1 MGDRKSSA
9 QPALACL
16 KRLRSRVTRAV
27 VLVRAD
33 ALPRHIAIIMDGNGR
48 WAQRLG
54 RPRTE
59 GHREGSEAVRRVV
72 RASRRLGIQGLT
84 LYAFSEQ
91 NWQRPVGEVHA
102 LMDLFREFLISER
115 EEVLRTGIRVKA
127 VGRLQRLPGALR
139 RTLDQLVRDTAH
151 CTGMTLQLAV
161 SYGGREEIVD
171 AARRLALRIA
181 DGSLNPDALDEA
193 CFDAELPSAGAGAVD
208 LLIRTGGER
217 RISNFLLWGA
227 AYAELHFSN
236 TLWPEFTEH
245 DLYEA
250 IASYQLR
257 ERRFGL
263 VPTASDTANSGLQ
276 TEVADTEDARISS
289 PGAV

>member
-1 MGDRKSSA
+1 
-9 QPALACL
+9 
-16 KRLRSRVTRAV
+16 

-33 ALPRHIAIIMDGNGR
+33 ALPGHIAIIMDGNGR

-72 RASRRLGIQGLT
+72 RASRRLGVRGLT

-91 NWQRPVGEVHA
+91 NWQRPIGEVHA
-102 LMDLFREFLISER
+102 LMDLFREFLLSER
-115 EEVLRTGIRVKA
+115 EEVLRTGIRVRA

-139 RTLDQLVRDTAH
+139 QTLDQLVRDTAH

-171 AARRLALRIA
+171 AARRLALRVA
-181 DGSLNPDALDEA
+181 DGSLSPDALDEA
-193 CFDAELPSAGAGAVD
+193 CFDAELPSAGAGPVD

-250 IASYQLR
+250 IASYQAR
-257 ERRFGL
+257 ERRYGL
-263 VPTASDTANSGLQ
+263 VPVANEDTPSEPPQAHAVAVTESDA
-276 TEVADTEDARISS
+276 ADDRISS
-289 PGAV
+289 SGSV